1 MNVPAMKYHLRKT
14 FNDKKSLPKMFHYLV
29 N

>member
-1 MNVPAMKYHLRKT
+1 MKYHLRKT